1 MAEHIYPNE
10 EELFAEVNEGHL
22 SWSVRQ
28 MRGTAPRSPTAK
40 IFGVPRRRRAC
51 SPPAARSSFQMNNHR
66 EGAS

>member
-28 MRGTAPRSPTAK
+28 MRGTAPRSRQPK
-40 IFGVPRRRRAC
+40 SSVCHGVGGHVRR
-51 SPPAARSSFQMNNHR
+51 
-66 EGAS
+66 